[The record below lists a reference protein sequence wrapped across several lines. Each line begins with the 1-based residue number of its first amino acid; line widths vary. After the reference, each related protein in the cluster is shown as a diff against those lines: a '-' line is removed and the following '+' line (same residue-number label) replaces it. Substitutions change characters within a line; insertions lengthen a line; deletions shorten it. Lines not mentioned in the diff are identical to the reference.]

1 MNNTPVLI
9 VEDSLTQA
17 LQLQNILEG
26 HDCRVAVAYNG
37 VEAMEHLKE
46 HIPSLVI
53 SDIVMPEMDGY
64 ELCKHIRSD
73 EKFRD
78 IPVILLTALSD
89 PEDVI
94 KALECG
100 ADNFVTKPY
109 KEDFLISR
117 IRTILANQELR
128 KRGMSEMGIEIF
140 FGGKKIFIT
149 SQRTQIIDLLLSTYE
164 NAIQKNLELKQVNN
178 ELILTH
184 QELEKRNIEL
194 QKLNKQ
200 KNQFLGMAAHD
211 LRNPLGAISNFS
223 EVLYDEAAKAL
234 NQEQLELVSIIRS
247 SSEFM
252 LQMVNDFLDISKIE
266 SGKLDLDLQPTDILS
281 LSKQNIS
288 LNRIFST
295 KKGIELV
302 LNHEGDIPVML
313 LDAGK
318 IEQVLNNFI
327 SNAIKFSY
335 PQSVIKVQINKSD
348 NHLVISVTDEGQ
360 GIPEKD
366 RDKLFKAFEQTSVKT
381 TGGEKSTGLGLSIV
395 KKIVEGHKGKI
406 WVESEVGKG
415 STFYA
420 SLPIILPDKK
430 TEKAHVYSKESQ
442 RPETI
447 ELSGLR
453 ILLAEDNLVN
463 QRMVTRILEK
473 QGCMVTIA
481 GTGKEAV
488 SAFEKEQFDLILMD
502 IQMPEMDGLA
512 ATQEIRH
519 QSSIINQQSTIQRVP
534 IIAMTGHATEED
546 REECL
551 KAGMDDYISKPIK
564 PGMVF
569 DKIQKWAVKGK

>member
-1 MNNTPVLI
+1 MNNTPILI

-26 HDCRVAVAYNG
+26 HDYSVAVAYNG
-37 VEAMEHLKE
+37 VEALEHLKE
-46 HIPSLVI
+46 QIPNLVI

-94 KALECG
+94 RALECG
-100 ADNFVTKPY
+100 ADNFVIKPY

-128 KRGMSEMGIEIF
+128 KKGMSEMGIEIF

-178 ELILTH
+178 ELILAH
-184 QELEKRNIEL
+184 QELEKRNIQL
-194 QKLNKQ
+194 QKLNEQ
-200 KNQFLGMAAHD
+200 KNRFLGMAAHD

-223 EVLYDEAAKAL
+223 EVLYDESAKTL
-234 NQEQLELVSIIRS
+234 NQEQLELVSTIRS

-266 SGKLDLDLQPTDILS
+266 SGKLDLNLQPTDILS
-281 LSKQNIS
+281 LAKQNIF

-313 LDAGK
+313 LDADK

-327 SNAIKFSY
+327 SNAVKFSY
-335 PQSVIKVQINKSD
+335 PQSVIKVQINRSD
-348 NHLVISVTDEGQ
+348 DHLVISVTDEGQ

-366 RDKLFKAFEQTSVKT
+366 LDKLFNAFEQTSVKT

-395 KKIVEGHKGKI
+395 KKIAEGHKGKI
-406 WVESEVGKG
+406 RVESEVGKG

-430 TEKAHVYSKESQ
+430 AEKSQ
-442 RPETI
+442 RPETM

-453 ILLAEDNLVN
+453 ILLAEDNVVN

-473 QGCMVTIA
+473 QRCTVTIA

-512 ATQEIRH
+512 ATLEIRQ
-519 QSSIINQQSTIQRVP
+519 QSTINNQQSTIQRVP
-534 IIAMTGHATEED
+534 IIAMTGHATEE
-546 REECL
+546 ESEKCL
-551 KAGMDDYISKPIK
+551 EAGIDDFVSKPIK

>member
-1 MNNTPVLI
+1 MNNTPILI

-17 LQLQNILEG
+17 LQLQNILEE
-26 HDCRVAVAYNG
+26 HDYRVAVAYNG
-37 VEAMEHLKE
+37 MEALEHLKE

-64 ELCKHIRSD
+64 ELCKHIRSA
-73 EKFRD
+73 EKLRD

-128 KRGMSEMGIEIF
+128 KKGMSEMGIEIF

-178 ELILTH
+178 ELILAH
-184 QELEKRNIEL
+184 KELEKRNIQL
-194 QKLNKQ
+194 QNLNKQ
-200 KNQFLGMAAHD
+200 KNEFLGMAAHD

-281 LSKQNIS
+281 LAKQNIS

-302 LNHEGDIPVML
+302 LNHEGNLPVML
-313 LDAGK
+313 MDAGK

-335 PQSVIKVQINKSD
+335 PQSVIKVQLNSSD
-348 NHLVISVTDEGQ
+348 DHLVISVTDEGQ

-366 RDKLFKAFEQTSVKT
+366 LDKLFKAFEQTSVKT

-406 WVESEVGKG
+406 RVESEVGKG

-420 SLPIILPDKK
+420 FLPIILPDKK
-430 TEKAHVYSKESQ
+430 AEKAPAYSKESQ
-442 RPETI
+442 LHVIERTET
-447 ELSGLR
+447 ENLSGLR
-453 ILLAEDNLVN
+453 ILLAEDNVIN

-473 QGCMVTIA
+473 QGCTVTVA

-488 SAFEKEQFDLILMD
+488 SAFDKEQFDLILMD

-512 ATQEIRH
+512 ATQEIRK
-519 QSSIINQQSTIQRVP
+519 QSSIKKIP

-546 REECL
+546 REKCL
-551 KAGMDDYISKPIK
+551 EAGMDDYISKPIK
-564 PGMVF
+564 PEMVF
-569 DKIQKWAVKGK
+569 DKIKRWAKKGK